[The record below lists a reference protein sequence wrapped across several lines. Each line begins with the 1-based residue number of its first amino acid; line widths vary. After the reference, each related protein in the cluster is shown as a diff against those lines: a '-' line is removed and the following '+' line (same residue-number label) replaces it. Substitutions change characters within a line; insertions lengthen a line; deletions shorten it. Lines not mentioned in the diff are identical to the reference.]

1 MTNTFILGSVALV
14 MLTLTTQQ
22 SNGQLGGILNKAGE
36 KVAQKAGE
44 VIANSS
50 VSAKGS
56 SGATA
61 GTAGNTTGKKR
72 VSFDAGFDFKAGSTV
87 LYASQFEQLNTG
99 SMPAT
104 LKTNGSGQLV
114 KSGDIAGTW
123 LEMQT
128 GATYKLN
135 NNTKLPKVF
144 TVEFDLLT
152 ACDKIRDISPVSF
165 GFAGNNSVS
174 GFNEGDI
181 AHTELEFY
189 NENQITSFAGPAD
202 KYINTEYD
210 LKPYANDKLHVSIA
224 VNNEQMK
231 VYLGK
236 TKVLDAKMFT
246 TDAVKYFFISAPIKT
261 ENDAKVYFSNL
272 VIAQ

>member
-1 MTNTFILGSVALV
+1 M
-14 MLTLTTQQ
+14 
-22 SNGQLGGILNKAGE
+22 GGILNKAGE
-36 KVAQKAGE
+36 KITQKAGE
-44 VIANSS
+44 VITSGG
-50 VSAKGS
+50 VSAKGNTGATVGTE
-56 SGATA
+56 SGAA
-61 GTAGNTTGKKR
+61 GKKR
-72 VSFDAGFDFKAGSTV
+72 VSFDAGFDFKAGSTI
-87 LYASQFEQLNTG
+87 LYTGQFEKLNTG
-99 SMPAT
+99 SLPAT

-128 GATYKLN
+128 GAMYKLN
-135 NNTKLPKVF
+135 SNVKLPQSF

-152 ACDKIRDISPVSF
+152 SCDKIDDISPVNF

-174 GFNEGDI
+174 SFGEGDI
-181 AHTELEFY
+181 AHTSLEFF
-189 NENQITSFAGPAD
+189 NENKITSFAGPAD

-224 VNNEQMK
+224 VNNDQMK
-231 VYLGK
+231 VYLDK
-236 TKVLDAKMFT
+236 TKVLDAKMFK
-246 TDAVKYFFISAPIKT
+246 AGAAKYFFISAPIKT